1 MGNTATPNATVVVAQ
16 ASGHSNSRSSGS
28 NSSSSSSFDPTAA
41 GARSLQARQEPQR
54 QGNQLELDAMAQSS
68 RRATFAAFI
77 GFGLASWIMTN
88 ASYIELGVFLRVL
101 PEQYGIFAYSIFA
114 LQSAN
119 IYPLLYMLLN
129 GREQRVRHATVI
141 WVLLAVGI
149 VTAMLMSVLWKET
162 ATVFGKPHSVAM
174 LVLTH
179 LGGLVSATSSVVFY
193 PYVGTFPGMY
203 TSALSTGE
211 GLSGSMA
218 AMLGLIQRP
227 YDAEAMR
234 FSVFVFYILCA
245 GIMVISL
252 ASFAFLELHEWP
264 RRARFLPD
272 VGRAADDKATQ
283 RVDQACEVVPLVPE
297 RTIHDDDAMHTE
309 EAGVSSTSSEFR
321 VVAPYLVCQLLLAAF
336 SFGVLPSVMPYVYKK
351 YAPKDDVEAAT
362 SRYQTIASI
371 VSLILDPVARLIT
384 SHVRVYRV
392 RESTVVLLAVAC
404 TLLAFS
410 LHKRPWLATDIDG
423 YVLPLTLHISYL
435 VFYAYTQTMIYL
447 TLKRLSETASLI
459 GVVHPHRVYQW
470 SGFATQI
477 GAFTGTMIVFPLVFF
492 NESLFLRAST

>member
-1 MGNTATPNATVVVAQ
+1 MMGNNDNTTALPPNATVVGNSQ
-16 ASGHSNSRSSGS
+16 SQSQSHSNSRGAGAGAGGVCLPVV
-28 NSSSSSSFDPTAA
+28 DATAA
-41 GARSLQARQEPQR
+41 AVGRPLSVRQELSQQSHR
-54 QGNQLELDAMAQSS
+54 QQLQLELELDAMARSS

-119 IYPLLYMLLN
+119 IYPLMYMLFN
-129 GREQRVRHATVI
+129 GREQRVRHATAI
-141 WVLLAVGI
+141 WVLLVIGVVA
-149 VTAMLMSVLWKET
+149 ALLMSVLWKET
-162 ATVFGKPHSVAM
+162 AIVFGKSHSVAM

-193 PYVGTFPGMY
+193 PYVGTFPAMY

-218 AMLGLIQRP
+218 ALLGLIQRP

-234 FSVFVFYILCA
+234 FSVFVFYLLCA
-245 GIMVISL
+245 GIMVVSL
-252 ASFAFLELHEWP
+252 ASFAFLELHEAP

-272 VGRAADDKATQ
+272 VARPTAEDKTQ
-283 RVDQACEVVPLVPE
+283 RSGSQRLDQACEVVPLVPE
-297 RTIHDDDAMHTE
+297 RSAHEDDAHVSS
-309 EAGVSSTSSEFR
+309 EAGGLPSPVSEFR
-321 VVAPYLVCQLLLAAF
+321 VVAPYLACQLVLAAF

-351 YAPKDDVEAAT
+351 YAPKDEVEAAT

-392 RESTVVLLAVAC
+392 RESTVVLLVVAC
-404 TLLAFS
+404 ILLAFS
-410 LHKRPWLATDIDG
+410 LHKRPWLATNSDG
-423 YVLPLTLHISYL
+423 FVLPLVMHISYL

-447 TLKRLSETASLI
+447 TLKRLSGS
-459 GVVHPHRVYQW
+459 
-470 SGFATQI
+470 
-477 GAFTGTMIVFPLVFF
+477 
-492 NESLFLRAST
+492 

>member
-1 MGNTATPNATVVVAQ
+1 MGNTATPNATVVVGQ
-16 ASGHSNSRSSGS
+16 ASGRSNSRSNSSS
-28 NSSSSSSFDPTAA
+28 NSSSNSFDPTAA
-41 GARSLQARQEPQR
+41 GARSLQARQEPLQQQR

-129 GREQRVRHATVI
+129 GREQRVRHATAI
-141 WVLLAVGI
+141 WVLLAIGI

-162 ATVFGKPHSVAM
+162 AMVFGKPHSVAM

-336 SFGVLPSVMPYVYKK
+336 S
-351 YAPKDDVEAAT
+351 
-362 SRYQTIASI
+362 
-371 VSLILDPVARLIT
+371 
-384 SHVRVYRV
+384 HVRVYRV

-410 LHKRPWLATDIDG
+410 LHNRPWLATDIDG

-477 GAFTGTMIVFPLVFF
+477 GAFKGTMIVFPLVFF